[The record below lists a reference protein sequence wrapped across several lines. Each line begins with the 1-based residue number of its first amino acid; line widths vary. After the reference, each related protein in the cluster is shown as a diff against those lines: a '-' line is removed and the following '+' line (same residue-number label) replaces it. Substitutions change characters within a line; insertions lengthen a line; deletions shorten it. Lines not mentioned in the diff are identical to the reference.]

1 MTEKEGFFMPVL
13 KLTLNEASYQE
24 LQRLAEQSNQSMQDY
39 IRCSIFGKSIFNVD
53 EAVKRI
59 QEGNFDNLEVYPD
72 GFELPDVYGTD
83 WTITRGPAGVFG
95 KQFFKYV
102 EANPELGIKF
112 KDMGKY
118 GRRAVYTY
126 KRREKQ

>member
-1 MTEKEGFFMPVL
+1 MEKKIV
-13 KLTLNEASYQE
+13 KLTLSKEAYDE
-24 LQRLAEQSNQSMQDY
+24 LDALAKGRNQSIQDY
-39 IRCSIFGKSIFNVD
+39 IRSKVFGETIFTVD

-59 QEGNFDNLEVYPD
+59 QEGQFDVLSLYPD
-72 GFELPDVYGTD
+72 GWELPDVYGDD
-83 WTITRGPAGVFG
+83 WTIPRGAAGVFG
-95 KQFFKYV
+95 KNFYTFV

-126 KRREKQ
+126 RKED